1 MKCAGMELGKWV
13 SNSSLVADRSLT
25 TTEVQGKGS
34 NSTAKILGIHW
45 DPEED
50 MLSYK
55 VCLTTNPHNTKRQV
69 LSDMARIFDP
79 LGILSPVLV
88 QFKILFQKLWLL
100 DLGWDTEL
108 PPKIARFTRLP
119 STTLTRSTPG
129 LSWQFARL
137 QTSRL
142 DRGKAASAALLT
154 RLATGK
160 IDVVLI

>member
-108 PPKIARFTRLP
+108 PPKIADLWNKCRDDLHILRDLRLP
-119 STTLTRSTPG
+119 RFVQNNENHIELH
-129 LSWQFARL
+129 
-137 QTSRL
+137 
-142 DRGKAASAALLT
+142 
-154 RLATGK
+154 
-160 IDVVLI
+160 